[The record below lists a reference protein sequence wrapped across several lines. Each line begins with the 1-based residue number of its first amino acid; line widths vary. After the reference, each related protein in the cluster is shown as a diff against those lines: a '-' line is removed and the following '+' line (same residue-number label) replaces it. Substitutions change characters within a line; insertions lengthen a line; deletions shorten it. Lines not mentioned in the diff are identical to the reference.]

1 MAKKILIADD
11 EAHILTLL
19 EVRLSKAGYSV
30 IKAGTGVEAVALA
43 KKELPQLI
51 ISDIMMPDIDGG
63 EVSKILEGDPTTKD
77 IPIIFLTAL
86 LKKDE
91 ENERKLMSG
100 RYFLAKPFDPEE
112 LLRIVAKCL
121 EGK

>member
-19 EVRLSKAGYSV
+19 EARLTKAGYAV
-30 IKAGTGVEAVALA
+30 IKAATGIEAVALA

-63 EVSKILEGDPTTKD
+63 EVSKVLEADPATKD

-86 LKKDE
+86 LRKE
-91 ENERKLMSG
+91 EEKGRRVVMG
-100 RYFLAKPFDPEE
+100 RYFIAKPFDAEE
-112 LLRIVAKCL
+112 LLSIVAKCL
-121 EGK
+121 EEK

>member
-19 EVRLSKAGYSV
+19 EARLSKAGYSV
-30 IKAGTGVEAVALA
+30 IKAATGIEAVALA
-43 KKELPQLI
+43 KKELPALI

-63 EVSKILEGDPTTKD
+63 EVSKILESDPVTKD

-86 LKKDE
+86 LRKE
-91 ENERKLMSG
+91 EEKGREKVSG
-100 RYFLAKPFDPEE
+100 RYFIAKPFDAEE
-112 LLRIVAKCL
+112 LLRVVEKCL
-121 EGK
+121 EQK